1 MGPGAPDRMFVVC
14 GQMDNVVDG
23 ETNHDDHGNR
33 FRQSELPTLE
43 DHDSHNAND
52 NNANTKNSQNWKQN
66 ISCGKK

>member
-1 MGPGAPDRMFVVC
+1 
-14 GQMDNVVDG
+14 MDNVVDG

-33 FRQSELPTLE
+33 FRHSELPTLE